1 MRKELPPKSE
11 FRHKLKVKVRFHE
24 VDMLGVLNNA
34 AYISFFEDARLEY
47 IKDAGLIP
55 AAGIFSDGF
64 DFFMVRNEINYRSHA
79 HFDDELI
86 IHTRVSYI
94 RNSSYGFEHLI
105 EKVSTG
111 EIIADG
117 IGVVAQVDKKTG
129 KAHPLS
135 EEFRN
140 KIFAYEGKVHK

>member
-1 MRKELPPKSE
+1 MKKELPSKQE
-11 FRHKLKVKVRFHE
+11 FRHKLCVRVRFHE

-47 IKDAGLIP
+47 IKDAGLLP
-55 AAGIFSDGF
+55 PGGIFSDGF

-117 IGVVAQVDKKTG
+117 IGVVVQVDKKTG
-129 KAHPLS
+129 KPHHLS
-135 EEFRN
+135 DEFRS
-140 KIFAYEGKVHK
+140 KIYKYEGKFQK